1 MSADVWN
8 VCCNPELSFFNL
20 WDAGLLGAQLYCS
33 EIPMN
38 WSLSKLF
45 KKLCTLSNL
54 SCPKCPSMTP
64 SAVLCIQESPFY
76 MIWFIFKTQLL
87 GSNERET
94 LDFLSRESWFFLQK
108 CGTPTKMG
116 LHYKATTKEDAKN
129 ARSPKSRFFRLD
141 KSLLFTLSPK
151 IILWHWSLQP
161 IFELW
166 SLHI

>member
-1 MSADVWN
+1 MIHHGRTQLLDAFDLSADVWN

-20 WDAGLLGAQLYCS
+20 WDAGLFGAQLYCS

-87 GSNERET
+87 GSNEHET
-94 LDFLSRESWFFLQK
+94 LDFLSGESWFFLQK

-116 LHYKATTKEDAKN
+116 
-129 ARSPKSRFFRLD
+129 
-141 KSLLFTLSPK
+141 FTLQSNHKRSCQNTQDLPR
-151 IILWHWSLQP
+151 LGFSD
-161 IFELW
+161 
-166 SLHI
+166 